1 MRYVHS
7 TEICEKCGY
16 KRNMWQSHIRVKT
29 DMPNCI
35 PQYLYQYA
43 HGSFDHNC
51 LLVPVRI
58 TMSDSLT
65 FVFLSSVRD
74 MWHFYGFKV
83 LRNATGIFRRC
94 VCVCCVAVQVAVC
107 IELITATLCHLCRII
122 DWLVLMFSASGWC
135 NGSRN
140 VAGDCSG
147 DQPQIRSH
155 GVRKCKVGLSV
166 IQFIAVLLK

>member
-7 TEICEKCGY
+7 TEICEKCVN
-16 KRNMWQSHIRVKT
+16 KRNMWQSRIRVKT

-35 PQYLYQYA
+35 PQYLYHYA

-65 FVFLSSVRD
+65 VIFCHQWEIFDIFMVLKFYKMPRASSV
-74 MWHFYGFKV
+74 
-83 LRNATGIFRRC
+83 NA
-94 VCVCCVAVQVAVC
+94 CVCCSKVAVC
-107 IELITATLCHLCRII
+107 IELITASLCHLYGII
-122 DWLVLMFSASGWC
+122 DWLISMSVASGWC

-140 VAGDCSG
+140 VAGDCRG

-155 GVRKCKVGLSV
+155 GIRKCKVGLSV
-166 IQFIAVLLK
+166 IQFIVVLLK

>member
-1 MRYVHS
+1 MRYVHY

-16 KRNMWQSHIRVKT
+16 KRNMWQSRIRVKT

-35 PQYLYQYA
+35 PQYLYHYT

-65 FVFLSSVRD
+65 FVFCHLWEICDIFMVLKFYEMPRASSVD
-74 MWHFYGFKV
+74 
-83 LRNATGIFRRC
+83 
-94 VCVCCVAVQVAVC
+94 VCVFVAVQVAVC